1 MISET
6 KHSSVMSA
14 LDQQNKQ
21 LWFLNDKKMEKNG
34 GKKRGKKSKNR
45 NIKKRKSI
53 NVFLKTKSKNIQEVW

>member
-1 MISET
+1 
-6 KHSSVMSA
+6 MSA